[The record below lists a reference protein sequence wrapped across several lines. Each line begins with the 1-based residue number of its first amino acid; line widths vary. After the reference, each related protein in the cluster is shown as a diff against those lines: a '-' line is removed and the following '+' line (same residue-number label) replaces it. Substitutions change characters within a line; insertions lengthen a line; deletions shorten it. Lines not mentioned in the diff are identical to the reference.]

1 MIRPDDKKAWVERS
15 IITKFRKTIWA
26 PFLEALRVYEMISGG
41 DKIAVCISG
50 GKDSMLLAKL
60 FQQLKR
66 HSDVNFDVEY
76 ICMNPGY
83 NETNAKKIEDNAA
96 LLGVPVRFFKSDV
109 FEAAELVGGESPCY
123 MCARMRRGYLYARAK
138 ELGCNKI
145 ALGHHR
151 SDVIET
157 TLMGMFYGGQIQ
169 GMMPRI
175 KSANFEGMEL
185 IRPMYCISEEDIE
198 HWRDYN
204 GLEFIACACSF
215 TEKVE
220 RGGQGRS
227 VRQEMKELVKELKK
241 RNPDVEKSIFKSIH
255 NVQLDTL
262 PEYKSGGVKH
272 TFLEKFRGPE
282 NSNGGI

>member
-1 MIRPDDKKAWVERS
+1 MIEKDDKKAWVERS

-26 PFLEALRVYEMISGG
+26 PFLEALRAYRLISPG
-41 DKIAVCISG
+41 DRIAVCISG

-60 FQQLKR
+60 MQELKR
-66 HSDVNFDVEY
+66 HSDYEFGLEF
-76 ICMNPGY
+76 ICMDPGY
-83 NETNAKKIEDNAA
+83 NSENVEKIKSNAA

-109 FEAAELVGGESPCY
+109 FEAAEIVGGDSPCY
-123 MCARMRRGYLYARAK
+123 MCARMRRGYLYARAE

-169 GMMPRI
+169 GMMPRL
-175 KSANFEGMEL
+175 KSNNFKGMEL

-198 HWRDYN
+198 HWREYN
-204 GLEFIACACSF
+204 GLEFIACACGF
-215 TEKVE
+215 TQKLAES
-220 RGGQGRS
+220 GQARS
-227 VRQEMKELVKELKK
+227 VRAEMKELVKQLKQ
-241 RNPDVEKSIFKSIH
+241 RNPDVEKSIFKSLH

-262 PEYKSGGVKH
+262 PEYKSGGKKH
-272 TFLEKFRGPE
+272 SFLEKFD
-282 NSNGGI
+282 

>member
-1 MIRPDDKKAWVERS
+1 MIAPGDKKALVERS
-15 IITKFRKTIWA
+15 VITKFRKTIWA
-26 PFLEALRVYEMISGG
+26 PFQEALRVYELVAEG
-41 DKIAVCISG
+41 DRIAVCVSG

-60 FQQLKR
+60 FQELER
-66 HSDVNFDVEY
+66 HSEVRFTAEY
-76 ICMNPGY
+76 ICMDPGY
-83 NETNAKKIEDNAA
+83 DARNAEKIAENAE
-96 LLGVPVRFFKSDV
+96 LLGVPLKVFGSDV
-109 FEAAELVGGESPCY
+109 FEAAGIVGGEKPCY
-123 MCARMRRGYLYARAK
+123 MCARMRRGCLYARAK

-185 IRPMYCISEEDIE
+185 IRPMYCISEEDIAR
-198 HWRDYN
+198 WRDYN

-215 TEKVE
+215 TAKL
-220 RGGQGRS
+220 GQDGQGRS
-227 VRQEMKELVKELKK
+227 VRQEMKELVAELRK
-241 RNPDVEKSIFKSIH
+241 RNPDVEKSIFKSLH

-262 PEYKSGGVKH
+262 PAYKSQGVQH
-272 TFLEKFRGPE
+272 SFLERFKG
-282 NSNGGI
+282 